1 MSVKLMDKLQ
11 TWLSRYPGWEECPA
25 HVCMLP
31 KGMEEISRRTDVLG
45 NTQAGCRYYVT
56 LFWELPTL
64 GSTQEDTHRLLKFIQ
79 WVQHE
84 SATGHAPC
92 LGDVPA
98 RERLRT
104 EKGGL
109 TPGAQNVTYTVTLV
123 ADFMKVYEVK

>member
-11 TWLSRYPGWEECPA
+11 TWLSRYPGWEAYPA
-25 HVCMLP
+25 NVCMLP
-31 KGMEEISRRTDVLG
+31 KGMEEISRQTDVLG
-45 NTQAGCRYYVT
+45 NTQTGCRYYVT

-64 GSTQEDTHRLLKFIQ
+64 GSTEEDTHRLLKFIQ
-79 WVQHE
+79 WVQQE

>member
-1 MSVKLMDKLQ
+1 MSVTIMDKLQ

-79 WVQHE
+79 GVQHE

>member
-1 MSVKLMDKLQ
+1 MSVTIMDKLQ

-64 GSTQEDTHRLLKFIQ
+64 GSTQEDTHRLLTFIQ

>member
-1 MSVKLMDKLQ
+1 MSVTIMDKLQ

-31 KGMEEISRRTDVLG
+31 KDMEEISRRTDVLG

>member
-25 HVCMLP
+25 NVCMLP
-31 KGMEEISRRTDVLG
+31 KGMEETSRKTDVLG
-45 NTQAGCRYYVT
+45 NTQTGCRYYVT

-64 GSTQEDTHRLLKFIQ
+64 GSTREDTHRLLKFIQ
-79 WVQHE
+79 WVQQE
-84 SATGHAPC
+84 SATGHAPR

-98 RERLRT
+98 VERVRT
-104 EKGGL
+104 EKSGL

-123 ADFMKVYEVK
+123 ADFMKIYEVK

>member
-1 MSVKLMDKLQ
+1 MSVTIMDKLQ

>member
-1 MSVKLMDKLQ
+1 MSLKVMEKLQ
-11 TWLSRYPGWEECPA
+11 SWLSTYPGWEVCPA
-25 HVCMLP
+25 NVCMLP
-31 KGMEEISRRTDVLG
+31 KGMEEISRHRDVLG
-45 NTQAGCRYYVT
+45 NTQTGFRYYVT
-56 LFWELPTL
+56 LLWEMPTL
-64 GSTQEDTHRLLKFIQ
+64 GSPEEDTQSLLKFIQ

-123 ADFMKVYEVK
+123 ADFVKAYEL